1 MSKPLWTAAMTILA
15 PLLALAPARSE
26 GPATRDLGFLVGT
39 WKITAVHYDVSDP
52 QAPERRETGTKSC
65 RWALESEGE
74 PAFVFCENDSVYE
87 SGGETWREAYLEYL
101 NYNPYVEAF
110 EKTNLFS
117 GFPVKVIEEVRF
129 DAASR
134 VVEIR
139 GRVAFGGTVDTYVET
154 WRFDETFSSF
164 EREALLNRSSMPL
177 TEYRRIL
184 SGRGLRIVE

>member
-1 MSKPLWTAAMTILA
+1 VSKPLWTAAMMILA
-15 PLLALAPARSE
+15 PFLALAPARSE

-52 QAPERRETGTKSC
+52 QAPERRETGTKTC

-74 PAFVFCENDSVYE
+74 PAFVFCENESVYE

-110 EKTNLFS
+110 EKTNLFA
-117 GFPVKVIEEVRF
+117 GFPVKVIERVAF
-129 DAASR
+129 DAATG

-139 GRVAFGGTVDTYVET
+139 GRVEVGNSVESYVET
-154 WRFDETFSSF
+154 WRFDRERTAF
-164 EREALLNRSSMPL
+164 EREALINRSSMPL
-177 TEYRRIL
+177 TEYRKIL
-184 SGRGLRIVE
+184 SGRGVRVVE